1 MLFIL
6 YLLGALGIG
15 LAEPARETASC
26 MAQGPLSNTPLHT
39 SPSTHRSQIP
49 RRNKAGKPLATV
61 TVTVTV
67 MVTMRWL
74 NLDIML
80 SQAKASHRAGAVH
93 VCLPGI
99 LTLLKF

>member
-6 YLLGALGIG
+6 YLPGALGIG
-15 LAEPARETASC
+15 LAAPARETVSC
-26 MAQGPLSNTPLHT
+26 IAQGPLSNTPPHT
-39 SPSTHRSQIP
+39 SPPTHRSRIP
-49 RRNKAGKPLATV
+49 RRNKAGKPLV
-61 TVTVTV
+61 T
-67 MVTMRWL
+67 VTMRWL

-80 SQAKASHRAGAVH
+80 SQAKPSHRARAAY